1 MGVVYQLALEG
12 FGAFERRSLESYFL
26 LASGPGPR
34 FDPSASLSESDLCV
48 VDSDR
53 TSVVDEVRRAGRL
66 ERTVFVGSERPDGAV
81 VHLGRPIN
89 PRLVSRAL
97 DTLLLALSAEMD
109 PNAPGTL
116 KPVKPGKPARPVLAA
131 VAGSNDASGSGGAI
145 GSNGA
150 KKVAAASAQ
159 FPIDVLVF
167 EGDAPIAASA
177 LIAQLEKYGCRV
189 SVGRHATEAAQLVA
203 QKPVRMV
210 FSDVSME
217 GADGLALCQ
226 QIKSVRKGAPS
237 VVLMSRQ
244 VTSSDRVRAQLAG
257 ADALLAKP
265 VDPGELLGVLHNAS
279 NRRRR
284 AR

>member
-1 MGVVYQLALEG
+1 MSVLYRVALEG
-12 FGAFERRSLESYFL
+12 FGAFERRSLESFFL
-26 LASGPGPR
+26 MATGPGPR

-53 TSVVDEVRRAGRL
+53 TSVVDEVRRAGRMG
-66 ERTVFVGSERPDGAV
+66 RSVFVGGERPDGAV

-97 DTLLLALSAEMD
+97 ETLLLALPNEMD
-109 PNAPGTL
+109 PDVPGRL
-116 KPVKPGKPARPVLAA
+116 KAVKPPKPAKPVLA
-131 VAGSNDASGSGGAI
+131 VVTGA
-145 GSNGA
+145 
-150 KKVAAASAQ
+150 AAASGTSGKKAEPHAQ

-167 EGDAPIAASA
+167 ENNADIAASV
-177 LIAQLEKYGCRV
+177 LIAQLEKLGCRV
-189 SVGRHATEAAQLVA
+189 SVGRHAEEAPRLLAQN
-203 QKPVRMV
+203 PVRMV
-210 FSDVSME
+210 FSDVSFL
-217 GADGLALCQ
+217 GTDGLALCQ
-226 QIKSVRKGAPS
+226 QIKAVRKGAPS
-237 VVLMSRQ
+237 VVLMSPQ

-265 VDPGELLGVLHNAS
+265 VDAGELLGVLHSAS

>member
-1 MGVVYQLALEG
+1 MSVVYRVALEG

-26 LASGPGPR
+26 LAKGLGPR

-53 TSVVDEVRRAGRL
+53 ASVVDEVREAGRL
-66 ERTVFVGSERPDGAV
+66 ERSVFVGSEPPPGAV

-89 PRLVSRAL
+89 PRLVARAL
-97 DTLLLALSAEMD
+97 ETLLLALTGETD
-109 PNAPGTL
+109 PEAPNTL
-116 KPVKPGKPARPVLAA
+116 KPLKPWKPAKARP
-131 VAGSNDASGSGGAI
+131 
-145 GSNGA
+145 A
-150 KKVAAASAQ
+150 KPNLSVVAAATTGEANGARKAAAAQAQ

-167 EGDAPIAASA
+167 EASDIAAST
-177 LIAQLEKYGCRV
+177 LIVQLEKLGCRV
-189 SVGRHATEAAQLVA
+189 SVARHAEEAPRLLAQN
-203 QKPVRMV
+203 PVRMV
-210 FSDVSME
+210 FSDVDAF
-217 GADGLALCQ
+217 GNDGLALCQ

-237 VVLMSRQ
+237 VVLMSPQ
-244 VTSSDRVRAQLAG
+244 VTSIDRVRAQLAG

-265 VDPGELLGVLHNAS
+265 VDPGELLGVLHSAS